1 MESYS
6 IMSDETRQSPSLPSD
21 QLISQPDK
29 PSQRQSLSQPLNQP
43 IHNKIFQIQ
52 NHLVGQSARQA
63 ASEGGNSTNWSF
75 SQSVKQLH
83 VLRP

>member
-29 PSQRQSLSQPLNQP
+29 PSQRQSLSQQLNQP
-43 IHNKIFQIQ
+43 IHNKRKIIFQIQ
-52 NHLVGQSARQA
+52 NHLVGQSSTWSTTQKSKIQST
-63 ASEGGNSTNWSF
+63 SEL
-75 SQSVKQLH
+75 V
-83 VLRP
+83 R

>member
-1 MESYS
+1 METYS

-29 PSQRQSLSQPLNQP
+29 PSQRQSLGQPLNQP

-52 NHLVGQSARQA
+52 NHLVGQSSTWSTTQKSKLQST
-63 ASEGGNSTNWSF
+63 SEL
-75 SQSVKQLH
+75 V
-83 VLRP
+83 R